1 MFIFFSRQST
11 ANNKSTQQP
20 IHQIHNNTP
29 PFPIPSSSPPS
40 PIPFNFMTFCQTRKN
55 NALTS
60 IPHNIYTTHQK
71 LPDWEVS
78 RYALE
83 SVANKKTMLLAY
95 LK

>member
-1 MFIFFSRQST
+1 
-11 ANNKSTQQP
+11 
-20 IHQIHNNTP
+20 
-29 PFPIPSSSPPS
+29 
-40 PIPFNFMTFCQTRKN
+40 MTFCQTRKN

-60 IPHNIYTTHQK
+60 TPYNIYTTYQK